1 MTTDAFRYTIC
12 VDYVTILYK
21 EEITMKKIIFI
32 CIIIALLLCAL
43 FFCYLN
49 KDKVLHDEKINEDS
63 SEKYFTPKEQEIMTL
78 IYNKLNILD
87 YFDKDNL
94 ESFEITSFY
103 NYGYFESKSN
113 IRYIQVN
120 YEFTCK
126 DNTYNCNHLD
136 SRIAYRDEYTSFFCF
151 HIAIDLNDKDYI
163 EIDPE
168 FTIYFNSDWVSPGG
182 RIE

>member
-1 MTTDAFRYTIC
+1 
-12 VDYVTILYK
+12 
-21 EEITMKKIIFI
+21 MKKIIFI

-43 FFCYLN
+43 FFYYLN

-136 SRIAYRDEYTSFFCF
+136 SRIEYREQFYEFFCF
-151 HIAIDLNDKDYI
+151 FIAIDLNNEEYI
-163 EIDPE
+163 EITKVP
-168 FTIYFNSDWVSPGG
+168 TRYIYSDWVCPGG